1 MNDLV
6 GPITPI
12 PFDLYCDIHKAIRV
26 AMFDV
31 TAAAGRLDPADR
43 GARLAH
49 ADQVRDLLWLLRFH
63 ADHEDTHI
71 EAAVAAVMPLRAR
84 EIATEHAALEVRMD
98 RLVAIA
104 ELVFDEDRD
113 DAAGA
118 VHLLYLELA
127 SFVSAYLAHQDM
139 EERIVMPSLWESYDL
154 QTLLEIHSAI
164 LASIAPDV
172 MARCLA
178 LMLPAMNND
187 GRAAMLAAM
196 QADAPPEA
204 FAAVCALASEVLTN
218 ADFVKVSDRIGRSPA
233 PVG

>member
-1 MNDLV
+1 MHDLSS
-6 GPITPI
+6 PITSI

-31 TAAAGRLDPADR
+31 TAEAGRIDPSDR
-43 GARLAH
+43 AARLTH
-49 ADQVRDLLWLLRFH
+49 ADQVRDLVWLLRFH

-71 EAAVAAVMPLRAR
+71 EAAVTSVLPQRAR
-84 EIATEHAALEVRMD
+84 EIAAEHDALEVRMD

-104 ELVFDEDRD
+104 DLVLDEGRD
-113 DAAGA
+113 DSAGA

-139 EERIVMPSLWESYDL
+139 EERIVMPALWESYDL
-154 QTLLEIHSAI
+154 QALIEIHSAI

-187 GRAAMLAAM
+187 GRTAMLGAM
-196 QADAPPEA
+196 QAEAPPEA
-204 FAAVCALASEVLTN
+204 FAAVCSLASEVLTN
-218 ADFVKVSDRIGRSPA
+218 ADFVTVSDRIGRPA
-233 PVG
+233 VAVG